1 MTHCSRECGIS
12 LIAMAMII
20 MVGGFFMIAGVQL
33 YEIWEVRDN
42 ESTTDRKLAR
52 IQEGLEQFL
61 VENGRYPCPAP
72 LDAALDTP
80 EFGVEVSDN
89 CEAAGDV
96 PGTFRAPGRDG
107 RMVRTGA
114 VPVRTLGVADSL
126 SFDAYKKRFVYA
138 VTEEY
143 AGPDIE
149 VNADNGAIAIVD
161 GNDNNATATPG
172 NIVRVVYSMGSDDN
186 GAYTVSGAL
195 LQPCDSG
202 GLSGENCDFDTDAT
216 FRNTIAKSRNDDNP
230 FVHKLAYAPAR
241 HVITCVETGLPVPR
255 KVAFLIDTSGS
266 MEFHSRYT
274 EDGFTV
280 QCPSS
285 MPNCSRIDV
294 ARWAMRRAVPARL
307 AYNAEL
313 ASEAGSTAIT
323 GFVARNN
330 VANVLANLGDPTFDD
345 PTQPG
350 YTTPADDEIRDR
362 LENEL
367 QGMCPDENTPLGIHI
382 EALAETIGDGEDGKP
397 NKIIVISDGVSNN
410 GKNPKAAAEYI
421 RIRYPHLQVD
431 IIDVVGNPSLM
442 DVATLTG
449 GRYYS
454 TNNPDEL
461 LDSLYSA
468 TGVCGTSVSPTA
480 PVDRPGCG
488 SAGKWWE

>member
-1 MTHCSRECGIS
+1 
-12 LIAMAMII
+12 
-20 MVGGFFMIAGVQL
+20 MIAGVQL
-33 YEIWEVRDN
+33 YEIWQVRDN
-42 ESTTDRKLAR
+42 ASGTDRKLAR

-72 LDAALDTP
+72 LDAPLDTP

-89 CEAAGDV
+89 CGAAGDV

-149 VNADNGAIAIVD
+149 VDANNGAIAIVD

-172 NIVRVVYSMGSDDN
+172 NIVQVVYSMGSDDN

-216 FRNTIAKSRNDDNP
+216 FRNTITKSRNYNDP
-230 FVHKLAYAPAR
+230 FVHKLTYAPAR
-241 HVITCVETGLPVPR
+241 HVITCLETGVPVPA
-255 KVAFLIDTSGS
+255 KVAYLVDTSGS
-266 MEFHSRYT
+266 MALAEPAKSSASS
-274 EDGFTV
+274 G
-280 QCPSS
+280 QCPAS
-285 MPNCSRIDV
+285 MPGCSRIDV

-313 ASEAGSTAIT
+313 ASAPGSTAIT
-323 GFVARNN
+323 GFVGYNN
-330 VANVLANLGDPTFDD
+330 VATVLANLGDPTFDD

-350 YTTPADDEIRDR
+350 YTPPEHDEISGR
-362 LENEL
+362 LENKL
-367 QGMCPDENTPLGIHI
+367 QGMCPDGSTPLGIHI
-382 EALAETIGDGEDGKP
+382 EALAETIGDGEDGRP
-397 NKIIVISDGVSNN
+397 NKIVVISDGLSNN
-410 GKNPKAAAEYI
+410 GKNPIAAAQHI
-421 RIRYPHLQVD
+421 RIRYPNLQVD
-431 IIDVVGNPSLM
+431 IIDVFGNPPLM
-442 DVATLTG
+442 DIATLTG
-449 GRYYS
+449 GQYYA
-454 TNNPDEL
+454 TTNPDEL
-461 LDSLYSA
+461 LEALYSA
-468 TGVCGTSVSPTA
+468 TGVCGTSVSPAA
-480 PVDRPGCG
+480 PVDRHGCG
-488 SAGKWWE
+488 SAGGWWN